1 MSIGLNQAES
11 ESDGECETEAN
22 EEEEC
27 RKSVTVRKTRVQRNR
42 EKAEK
47 LKVGLSFFY
56 LTAMP

>member
-11 ESDGECETEAN
+11 ESEGESETEVN
-22 EEEEC
+22 EDEEC

-47 LKVGLSFFY
+47 LKVGLSFF
-56 LTAMP
+56 T

>member
-11 ESDGECETEAN
+11 EGGSESESETEAN
-22 EEEEC
+22 EGEEC

-47 LKVGLSFFY
+47 LKVSLLFDQPS
-56 LTAMP
+56 